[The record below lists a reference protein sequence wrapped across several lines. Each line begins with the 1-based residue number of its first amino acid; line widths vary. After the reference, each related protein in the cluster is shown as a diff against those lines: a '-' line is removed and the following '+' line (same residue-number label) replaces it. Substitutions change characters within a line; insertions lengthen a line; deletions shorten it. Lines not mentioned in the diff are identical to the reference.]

1 MAKIISIHSFRGGTG
16 KSNITANMAA
26 LLADRGMRVA
36 VIDTD
41 IQSPGVHVIFRFN
54 ESDMVHTLNDYLW
67 GKCEISQS
75 AYDVTSNMGKDL
87 KGKVFLVPSSIN
99 PGDIARVLHDGYD
112 VTQLNEGFERLA
124 GELSLDA
131 ILVDTHP
138 GLNEETLFSIS
149 VSDILLIIMR
159 PDQQDYQ
166 GTAVTLKIAAK
177 LDVSR
182 LMMVINKVPAAL
194 DQADLERKVAE
205 TYDCEVAGVIPHS
218 DEMMLLASSGIF
230 ALRYPEHRISMV
242 LSKIVDKLMLPGE

>member
-26 LLADRGMRVA
+26 LLAGRGMRVA

-75 AYDVTSNMGKDL
+75 AYDVTSNMGKDM

-124 GELSLDA
+124 GELSLAA

-205 TYDCEVAGVIPHS
+205 TYDCEVAGIIILTGCLYSGSPVNS
-218 DEMMLLASSGIF
+218 SKAS
-230 ALRYPEHRISMV
+230 
-242 LSKIVDKLMLPGE
+242 